1 MLMKAVEI
9 MVASASVESMV
20 ALRGRAV
27 GVCLL
32 CAKSRASRKRAL
44 TCTCRSYWAFE
55 HSGLNFD
62 QIM

>member
-44 TCTCRSYWAFE
+44 TCNCSHVHVEAI
-55 HSGLNFD
+55 GLSSTLA
-62 QIM
+62 